1 MGRRMEELIE
11 TLPALVDNLRDMRNT
26 LLTNLVMLGEIP
38 APTFREANRRR
49 FLINRFN
56 QQQLLNCSTDEVG
69 NGLGIIPGK
78 TGERNI
84 LVVAHMDSVFDE
96 SVDHNISIQPQVVSG
111 PGVGDNALGLAV
123 LATLPAFFSEL
134 NIELKS
140 NIILMGSSRSL
151 GRGNIEGLRF
161 FLDNTETQ
169 IDEGVV
175 VEGVKLGRISHT
187 SIGMARCEIS
197 YHLPEEYDWTRFG
210 AVGSIVTINELIN
223 RILEI
228 PIPKRPKTN
237 IVLGSIKGGIG
248 FNSIANEATLRFE
261 IRSESNNMVQKL
273 RKEIE
278 DLASEVSSHN
288 GSVVDIQ
295 ILAQRNPGGISFSHP
310 LAANARDIMKSLG
323 VNPRISPSTSELSA
337 FIDKGIPA
345 LTLGIT
351 NGENLNKPD
360 EKIEIEPV
368 YTGLAQLIGL
378 LQAIDR
384 GYCDGPQ

>member
-1 MGRRMEELIE
+1 MSRRMEELID
-11 TLPALVDNLRDMRNT
+11 TLPALVNNLKDMRNT

-38 APTFREANRRR
+38 APTFRETNRRR

-69 NGLGIIPGK
+69 NGLGILPGK
-78 TGERNI
+78 TGERTI

-123 LATLPAFFSEL
+123 LATLPTLFSEL
-134 NIELKS
+134 GIELKS

-237 IVLGSIKGGIG
+237 IVLGSIRGGIG
-248 FNSIANEATLRFE
+248 FNSIANESTLRFE
-261 IRSESNNMVQKL
+261 IRSESNDMVQKL

-288 GSVVDIQ
+288 GSVVNIQ

-351 NGENLNKPD
+351 NGENMNKLD
-360 EKIEIEPV
+360 ERIEIEPV

-384 GYCDGPQ
+384 GYCDGT

>member
-123 LATLPAFFSEL
+123 LATLPALFSEL

>member
-1 MGRRMEELIE
+1 MEGRMDELIDS
-11 TLPALVDNLRDMRNT
+11 LPALKKKLRSMRDT

-38 APTFREANRRR
+38 APTFREEHRRR

-56 QQQLLNCSTDEVG
+56 QYQLLNCSTDEVG
-69 NGLGIIPGK
+69 NGLGILPGS

-84 LVVAHMDSVFDE
+84 LVVAHMDTVFDE
-96 SVDHNISIQPQVVSG
+96 SVDHTIAIHPQMVSG
-111 PGVGDNALGLAV
+111 PGVGDNALGVAT
-123 LATLPAFFSEL
+123 LATLPALLKEL
-134 NIELKS
+134 KIELKS
-140 NIILMGSSRSL
+140 NLILMGSSRSL

-161 FLDNTETQ
+161 FLDNSATP
-169 IDEGVV
+169 IHSGVV

-237 IVLGSIKGGIG
+237 IVLGSIKGGMG
-248 FNSIANEATLRFE
+248 FNSIANDATLRFE
-261 IRSESNNMVQKL
+261 IRSESNEMVQRLK
-273 RKEIE
+273 RQIE
-278 DLASEVSSHN
+278 DIASEVSSHN
-288 GSVVDIQ
+288 GSVVNIQ
-295 ILAQRNPGGISFSHP
+295 ILAQRNPGGISFAHP
-310 LAANARDIMKSLG
+310 LASNARMIMNSLG

-351 NGENLNKPD
+351 DGENMNKED
-360 EKIEIEPV
+360 ERIEINPI

-378 LQAIDR
+378 ILSIDR
-384 GYCDGPQ
+384 GYCDEP

>member
-1 MGRRMEELIE
+1 MERRMEELID
-11 TLPALVDNLRDMRNT
+11 TLPALEKKLRGMRDT

-38 APTFREANRRR
+38 APTFREGNRRR
-49 FLINRFN
+49 FLVNRFN
-56 QQQLLNCSTDEVG
+56 QYQLLNCSTDEVG
-69 NGLGIIPGK
+69 NGLGILPGT

-84 LVVAHMDSVFDE
+84 LVVAHMDTVFDE
-96 SVDHNISIQPQVVSG
+96 SVDHNISIHPQMVSG

-123 LATLPAFFSEL
+123 VATLPALLEEL
-134 NIELKS
+134 EIELKS

-161 FLDNTETQ
+161 FLNNTDTQ
-169 IDEGVV
+169 IHEGVV

-187 SIGMARCEIS
+187 SIGMSRCEIS

-228 PIPKRPKTN
+228 PVPKRPKTN
-237 IVLGSIKGGIG
+237 IVLGSITGGMG
-248 FNSIANEATLRFE
+248 FNSIANDATLRFE
-261 IRSESNNMVQKL
+261 IRSESNEMVQRL
-273 RKEIE
+273 MRKIE
-278 DLASEVSSHN
+278 DIAAEVSSHN
-288 GSVVDIQ
+288 GSMVDIQ

-310 LAANARDIMKSLG
+310 LAANARMIMNSLG
-323 VNPRISPSTSELSA
+323 VIPRISPSTSELSA
-337 FIDKGIPA
+337 FIDQGIPA

-351 NGENLNKPD
+351 DGENLNKAD
-360 EKIEIEPV
+360 EKIEIEPM

-378 LQAIDR
+378 LLSIDR
-384 GYCDGPQ
+384 GYCDES

>member
-1 MGRRMEELIE
+1 MSRRMEELID
-11 TLPALVDNLRDMRNT
+11 TLPALINKLRDMRNT

-38 APTFREANRRR
+38 APTFRETNRRR

-69 NGLGIIPGK
+69 NGLGILPGK

-123 LATLPAFFSEL
+123 LATLPALLSETGIEL
-134 NIELKS
+134 NS

-161 FLDNTETQ
+161 FLNNTETR

-261 IRSESNNMVQKL
+261 IRSESNNMVQQL
-273 RKEIE
+273 RKKIE
-278 DLASEVSSHN
+278 DLATEVSSHN

-310 LAANARDIMKSLG
+310 LAAHTRDIMKSLG

-337 FIDKGIPA
+337 FIDKDIPA
-345 LTLGIT
+345 LTIGIT
-351 NGENLNKPD
+351 DGENMNKLD
-360 EKIEIEPV
+360 EKIEIEPI

-378 LQAIDR
+378 LQAIDK
-384 GYCDGPQ
+384 GYCDES

>member
-123 LATLPAFFSEL
+123 LATLPTLFSEL

>member
-1 MGRRMEELIE
+1 MSRRMEKLID
-11 TLPALVDNLRDMRNT
+11 TLPALVNNLKDMRNT

-69 NGLGIIPGK
+69 NGLGILPGK

-123 LATLPAFFSEL
+123 LATLPTLFSEL
-134 NIELKS
+134 GIELKS

-169 IDEGVV
+169 IDAGVV

-237 IVLGSIKGGIG
+237 IVLGSIRGGIG

-261 IRSESNNMVQKL
+261 IRSESNDMVQKL

-351 NGENLNKPD
+351 NGENMNKLD
-360 EKIEIEPV
+360 ERIEIEPV

-384 GYCDGPQ
+384 GYCDGT

>member
-1 MGRRMEELIE
+1 MEGRMEELIS
-11 TLPALVDNLRDMRNT
+11 ALTPLKKRLREMRDT

-38 APTFREANRRR
+38 APTFREDNRRR

-56 QQQLLNCSTDEVG
+56 QYQLLNCSTDEVG
-69 NGLGIIPGK
+69 NGLGILPGT

-84 LVVAHMDSVFDE
+84 MVAAHMDTVFDE
-96 SVDHNISIQPQVVSG
+96 SIDHTISIRPHAISG
-111 PGVGDNALGLAV
+111 PGVGDNALGIAV
-123 LATLPAFFSEL
+123 LATLPALLQEL
-134 NIELKS
+134 KIELKS

-169 IDEGVV
+169 IHQGVV
-175 VEGVKLGRISHT
+175 VEGVRLGRLSHT
-187 SIGMARCEIS
+187 SIGMSRCEIS

-228 PIPKRPKTN
+228 PLPKRPKSN
-237 IVLGSIKGGIG
+237 IVLGSIRGGTG

-261 IRSESNNMVQKL
+261 IRSESDGMVQKL
-273 RKEIE
+273 RKQIE
-278 DLASEVSSHN
+278 DIATEVSSQN
-288 GSVVDIQ
+288 GSMVDVQ

-310 LAANARDIMKSLG
+310 LAANARMIMNGLG

-345 LTLGIT
+345 LTIGIT
-351 NGENLNKPD
+351 NGENMDKPD
-360 EKIEIEPV
+360 EQIEIEPM
-368 YTGLAQLIGL
+368 YTGLAQLVGL
-378 LQAIDR
+378 LQAIDK
-384 GYCDGPQ
+384 GYCDES